1 MRKIGSIIIFW
12 IAGMAIGFM
21 VVRYGVVKAIKSKF
35 GNLNV
40 IIWCWVG
47 VAIINI
53 VGVIASKLLKANL

>member
-1 MRKIGSIIIFW
+1 MT
-12 IAGMAIGFM
+12 IGFM